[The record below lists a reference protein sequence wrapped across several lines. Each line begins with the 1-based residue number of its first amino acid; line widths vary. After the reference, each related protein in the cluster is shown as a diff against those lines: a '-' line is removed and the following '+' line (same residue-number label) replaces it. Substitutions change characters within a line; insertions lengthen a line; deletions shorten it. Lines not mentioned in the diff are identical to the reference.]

1 MTVWS
6 VIGIVLLSLLGLLVL
21 LLISPIF
28 VRIRYN
34 EELTVCVWV
43 LGIPV
48 YRYSSGKP
56 KREKPKKKADKP
68 KKKTKEEK
76 PSFFADLS
84 KRLKTDGVGAVVAEI
99 KELAGLVIGA
109 ARRVA
114 HAVTVDRLQ
123 MDLIVASDD
132 AAATAINSGRV
143 CAVLYPSLT
152 AIQSVIC
159 IRHRAVTVTPDYLA
173 EKGRAQVDVLLHGF
187 SIRLVWAAVRTLIS
201 YIALQ
206 SRKST
211 NTKEESENGK

>member
-1 MTVWS
+1 MWGI
-6 VIGIVLLSLLGLLVL
+6 IGIVLLCLLGLLVL
-21 LLISPIF
+21 VLASPIF

-48 YRYSSGKP
+48 YRYSSAKP

-84 KRLKTDGVGAVVAEI
+84 KRLKTEGVGAVVAEI
-99 KELAGLVIGA
+99 KALAGLVVGA

-114 HAVTVDRLQ
+114 RAVTVDRLQ
-123 MDLIVASDD
+123 MELVIASDD

-152 AIQSVIC
+152 AIQSVIR
-159 IRHRAVTVTPDYLA
+159 IRHRAVTVVPDYLA
-173 EKGRAQVDVLLHGF
+173 EKGRVQADVVLHSF
-187 SIRLVWAAVRTLIS
+187 SARLVWAAVRTLIS

-211 NTKEESENGK
+211 NTKEESENG